1 MGDFFSPTVAWL
13 IGGVTVVSIVACFVL
28 LVASGRTKVMSG
40 DNTTGHVWDVD
51 LVEMNNPL
59 PRWWVGLFIITLL
72 FSIAYLFAYPGLA
85 ATSGSLG
92 WSSKGQ
98 YEKEAAALKAKT
110 EPIFAAFRSQE
121 PEALVKNAQA
131 VAIGERIYLNNC
143 AQCHGSDAR
152 GSKGFPNLADAD
164 WLYGASG
171 EKVMETIAKGR
182 TGVMPPLAAAV
193 GSGDDLR
200 NLAQY
205 VLSLSGSPHDSVKA
219 ALGKDKYAVCAA
231 CHGVKGEGNQAIGA
245 PNLSDKI
252 WLHGFGEQA
261 IVKIV
266 TEGKN
271 NVMPAQSPK
280 LSDDQI
286 RVVAA
291 YVLSRQGR

>member
-1 MGDFFSPTVAWL
+1 VSEFLSPTVAWL
-13 IGGVTVVSIVACFVL
+13 IAGVTVVSIIACFAL
-28 LVASGRTKVMSG
+28 LIASGKTKVMSG

-72 FSIAYLFAYPGLA
+72 FAIAYLFAYPGLA
-85 ATSGSLG
+85 ASKGSLG
-92 WSSKGQ
+92 WSSGGQ
-98 YEKEAAALKAKT
+98 YEKEAAALQAKV
-110 EPIFAAFRSQE
+110 EPIFAAFRSQP
-121 PEALVKNAQA
+121 PEDLAKNAQA

-152 GSKGFPNLADAD
+152 GSKGFPNLTDAD
-164 WLYGASG
+164 WLHGGSG
-171 EKVMETIAKGR
+171 EKIIETVTKGR
-182 TGVMPPLAAAV
+182 NGVMPPLASAV

-219 ALGKDKYAVCAA
+219 ALGKEKFAVCAA
-231 CHGVKGEGNQAIGA
+231 CHGSKGEGNLAVGA